1 MVRGLVLLFLLA
13 AAVAGCRRASPE
25 QCDKLCMRYN
35 ELGFWER
42 FEKDAASLAP
52 DAREK
57 LRAERQKEWD
67 EIAKREFDPGRENCV
82 KECRRSAK
90 PEDIK
95 CVEGAK
101 TLAAAKDCLD

>member
-1 MVRGLVLLFLLA
+1 MLRTLLILVTLS
-13 AAVAGCRRASPE
+13 AVAGCRRATPE
-25 QCDKLCMRYN
+25 QCDALCMRYN
-35 ELGFWER
+35 ELGYWER

-57 LRAERQKEWD
+57 LRAERQKAWD

-90 PEDIK
+90 PDDIK
-95 CVEGAK
+95 CVEKAK
-101 TLAAAKDCLD
+101 TLAAAKDCLK